1 MLLFFHISQKILLNF
16 TIIIYANIK
25 NVCKINML
33 FAFEKQVKELFYYKY
48 TLTIRITIN
57 LQK

>member
-1 MLLFFHISQKILLNF
+1 
-16 TIIIYANIK
+16 
-25 NVCKINML
+25 ML